1 MGQLHPT
8 KLYVTSHVLQPSQ
21 SWWQRRCLL
30 ATRWNLVPGL
40 RLWCIDVN
48 DDVSIKSSETIST
61 RDAYDTWSMPTIGVG
76 MVRNAL
82 YSGISKGRKWCQ
94 ADVSHNSL
102 PTADWRSLMSTCC
115 GDFKMCSIW
124 VQSLDS
130 LSGGI
135 CTVNVRTQID
145 HPIQASCCAK
155 AALCQENGT
164 PKNHVKND
172 WPMLQTTR
180 GLTAALARWEDH
192 PRTATRCGGDQGGSD
207 QSAPSIQRHD
217 SSKSHWP

>member
-30 ATRWNLVPGL
+30 ATRWILVPGL

-130 LSGGI
+130 LSRGI

-172 WPMLQTTR
+172 SADHKGADCCSGQVRRSSTYCHKVWWWSRREWPK
-180 GLTAALARWEDH
+180 
-192 PRTATRCGGDQGGSD
+192 
-207 QSAPSIQRHD
+207 SAPSIQRQD